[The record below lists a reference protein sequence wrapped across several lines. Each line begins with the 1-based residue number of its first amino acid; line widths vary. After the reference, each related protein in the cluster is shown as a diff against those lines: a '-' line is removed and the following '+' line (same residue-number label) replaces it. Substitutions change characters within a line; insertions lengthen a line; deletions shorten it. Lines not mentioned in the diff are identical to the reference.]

1 MPTKLTTASIGD
13 GHATFAFTAP
23 APGTVGNTAR
33 IQVVPISSGGEAALP
48 RVVTIALTGPS
59 NSTVPSPAFTVTP
72 AAPEENAAVRFDAST
87 TTDEGGPCLDACAYS
102 WNFGDGSTGTGRIIS
117 HTFAS
122 AGTYTVVL
130 TVTDGVGTSA
140 SSATAVTVSDV
151 AAPTVP
157 LAVLPSPP
165 VAEQLAT
172 FTATAT
178 AADDHGIST
187 YFWDY
192 GDGNVQTTTTPTVT
206 KRYSTVGTY
215 VVTVTVTDDLGQT
228 ASASSGLHHCRQ
240 RA

>member
-1 MPTKLTTASIGD
+1 M
-13 GHATFAFTAP
+13 
-23 APGTVGNTAR
+23 
-33 IQVVPISSGGEAALP
+33 
-48 RVVTIALTGPS
+48 
-59 NSTVPSPAFTVTP
+59 
-72 AAPEENAAVRFDAST
+72 
-87 TTDEGGPCLDACAYS
+87 
-102 WNFGDGSTGTGRIIS
+102 
-117 HTFAS
+117 
-122 AGTYTVVL
+122 VL

-228 ASASSGLHHCRQ
+228 ASASLDFTIVGSGVTASFTSSPTNPKTTDTVQFNGVESTASTGATITEWQWDFGDGSATVTSSTATASRQ
-240 RA
+240 FAAARTYVVRLTVTDSEGRTGTTTANVTVAAP